1 MEIHMSNNFLLLK
14 SDWTNLFNYAVKAKN
29 NISEDPSIAC
39 VHMRCFAEYLVDVL
53 YQHLNLSTPQPNSLF
68 TRLDQHEFK
77 QLIPEVIQS
86 GLHMIRM
93 IGNKAAHGQHIESQ
107 IAIDLLADLNDLTAW
122 FIHFMP
128 SHSFTSGVDIV
139 RKRPSGTT
147 GVAHFSDEL
156 LQIKTAEIQQLD
168 ALAQPQLRSKHHLQ
182 LLDTFAEYDLT
193 DDQQHLVKQLD
204 QFFST
209 KSPQVFLLKG
219 YAGTGKTFITKGLT
233 EYFKS
238 IRRNYVLA
246 APTGKAAKVIE
257 QKTGSKASTIHKAIY
272 AINDIK
278 QYKEE
283 VEGSETYKFYA
294 SLAANDDP
302 VDTVYIIDEASMVSD
317 HYQES
322 EFFRFG
328 SGYLLQDLLEYI
340 NLDHNDHQKKI
351 IFIGD
356 NAQLPPVGMKLS
368 PALSEHYLTT
378 EYGIQLIG
386 YELKEVVRQKSES
399 GVLYHASQLRQAMEN
414 NVFNQLVIE
423 TNFEDV
429 HRLHYDEFMS
439 SYLAISNGK
448 MSADTI
454 VLAQSNADVAAYNQR
469 IREYFFPEKIEL
481 QPRDKIIVVNNYYDP
496 VSGKM
501 IANGEFGMV
510 KQVHGEKEIR
520 HVTIRR
526 KNKNTEQ
533 VEEIVIELLFR
544 DVQLVLK
551 DLDGRPFYID
561 CKIIE
566 NLLDSAHADL
576 VSDESKAIYVDFCI
590 RHPRLKPNS
599 VEFKDTLKADP
610 YFNALKIKYG
620 YAITCHKAQGSEW
633 KHVFVKC
640 KTHTNPLSAAYF
652 RWFYTAITRTSAEL
666 HLIDPPN
673 IPLGCGLTPI
683 QPSYIPEH
691 LQQTASD
698 LKDELHP
705 TDYVT
710 VTATCDKQ
718 QHDQAIALGIPQD
731 NACLMSIFNRVQ
743 ALIAGSEF
751 RILEIKH
758 HQYQEAYRFVDHYN
772 DVIKIAIH
780 YNSKHN
786 VSSVRTQNMSVNSSQ
801 LEQRLSALKCPTAS
815 MTPEAEDTTISFE
828 QEFLAQFHQ
837 RLLNLCEPRSV
848 EIMQVQQKEWYQ
860 IYTFK
865 KQKDIAVF
873 KIWYNAKQRFSRFQA
888 ELKQCSSVPFVQEIN
903 QLLTED
909 LAV

>member
-1 MEIHMSNNFLLLK
+1 MSNNFLLLK
-14 SDWTNLFNYAVKAKN
+14 SDWTDLFNYAVKAKN

-39 VHMRCFAEYLVDVL
+39 VHMRCFAEYLVDAL
-53 YQHLNLSTPQPNSLF
+53 YLHFNLSTPQPNSLF

-86 GLHMIRM
+86 GLHTIRM
-93 IGNKAAHGQHIESQ
+93 IGNKAAHGQYIESQ

-128 SHSFTSGVDIV
+128 SHSFTPGIDIV
-139 RKRPSGTT
+139 HESLSGTT
-147 GVAHFSDEL
+147 GVDYPSDE
-156 LQIKTAEIQQLD
+156 LQIKTDEIQQLQ

-193 DDQQHLVKQLD
+193 DDQQNLVEQLEL
-204 QFFST
+204 FFSA
-209 KSPQVFLLKG
+209 KDSQVFLLKG

-238 IRRNYVLA
+238 IGRNYVLA
-246 APTGKAAKVIE
+246 APTGKAAKVIV
-257 QKTGSKASTIHKAIY
+257 QKTGSQASTIHKAIY

-294 SLAANDDP
+294 TLAANDDP

-317 HYQES
+317 QYQES

-328 SGYLLQDLLEYI
+328 SGYLLRDLLEYI

-356 NAQLPPVGMKLS
+356 NAQLPPVGMNLS
-368 PALSEHYLTT
+368 PALSAHYLSS
-378 EYGIQLIG
+378 EYGLQLID

-414 NVFNQLVIE
+414 KVFNQLVIE
-423 TNFEDV
+423 HRFEDV
-429 HRLHYDEFMS
+429 YCLNYDQFMS
-439 SYLAISNGK
+439 SYLSVSDGK
-448 MSADTI
+448 MSANTI
-454 VLAQSNADVAAYNQR
+454 VLAQSNADVAAYNKR
-469 IREYFFPEKIEL
+469 IREHFFPEKTEL
-481 QPRDKIIVVNNYYDP
+481 QPRDKIIVVNNYYDST
-496 VSGKM
+496 SGQM

-510 KQVHGEKEIR
+510 KQVYGAKETR

-533 VEEIVIELLFR
+533 VEEILVELIFR
-544 DVQLVLK
+544 DVQLVFK
-551 DLDGRPFYID
+551 DLEGRPYSID
-561 CKIIE
+561 CKIVE
-566 NLLDSAHADL
+566 NLLDSDHADL
-576 VSDESKAIYVDFCI
+576 TSDESKAIYVDFCI

-599 VEFKDTLKADP
+599 LEFKDTLKTDP

-640 KTHTNPLSAAYF
+640 KTHINPLSAAYF
-652 RWFYTAITRTSAEL
+652 RWFYTAITRTSAHL
-666 HLIDPPN
+666 YLIDPLH
-673 IPLGCGLTPI
+673 IPLGAGLKAI
-683 QPSYIPEH
+683 LPSYIPEH
-691 LQQTASD
+691 LQQD
-698 LKDELHP
+698 V
-705 TDYVT
+705 TDANDAANLSYQIT
-710 VTATCDKQ
+710 TTETHNTNL
-718 QHDQAIALGIPQD
+718 QHQAIQFDISQD
-731 NACLMSIFNRVQ
+731 NVCLMSIFSRIQ
-743 ALIAGSEF
+743 ALIADSEF
-751 RILEIKH
+751 RILDIKH
-758 HQYQEAYRFVDHYN
+758 QQYQESYSFIDLSN

-780 YNSKHN
+780 YNAKHQ
-786 VSSVRTQNMSVNSSQ
+786 VSSVRAQTTSSNSVK
-801 LEQRLSALKCPTAS
+801 LEQLLSVLKRPTVVVTTQPS
-815 MTPEAEDTTISFE
+815 TPTITFD
-828 QEFLAQFHQ
+828 QDFLAQFHQ
-837 RLLNLCEPRSV
+837 RLLDLCTPKAV
-848 EIMQVQQKEWYQ
+848 EIMRVEQKDWHQ

-865 KQKDIAVF
+865 KQQDIAVF
-873 KIWYNAKQRFSRFQA
+873 KFWYNAKQCFSSFQA
-888 ELKQCSSVPFVQEIN
+888 ELKQCSSMPFVNEIN

-909 LAV
+909 LNV